1 MGVFPAVGALVYGIE
16 QCPGALRLHWPAAD
30 AAASASPIP
39 FDRPRAGA
47 TNLPVDYP
55 TNRVLAALAHVDQRG
70 WSPHLERVALRQG
83 HLLLTP
89 NTPIEF
95 VYFPEDA
102 LVGLMHASGS
112 GAAVPLALVGHD
124 GVVGVAPL
132 LGAPAEHLRA
142 EVLHPGNAWRLSTE
156 ALNPG
161 HALDVAQLRVLLR
174 YLQALDAQIAQTAL
188 CQLQHPLHQRLGR
201 WLQDAFDRVPGG
213 ELRMEPAR
221 LASWLG
227 AEPGAVALATA
238 QWVAEGALAQ
248 HGGRITLLDRR
259 LLDRRSCGCHHLVK
273 QQTDLLFPTLS

>member
-1 MGVFPAVGALVYGIE
+1 M
-16 QCPGALRLHWPAAD
+16 
-30 AAASASPIP
+30 
-39 FDRPRAGA
+39 
-47 TNLPVDYP
+47 PVEHP

-70 WSPHLERVALRQG
+70 WSPHLERVALRPG
-83 HLLLTP
+83 HLLLAP
-89 NTPIEF
+89 NTPIKF

-142 EVLHPGNAWRLSTE
+142 EVLHPGNAWRVATE

-161 HALDVAQLRVLLR
+161 HALDAAQLRVLLR
-174 YLQALDAQIAQTAL
+174 YLQALNAQIAQTAL

-201 WLQDAFDRVPGG
+201 WLQDAFDRVPGC

-221 LASWLG
+221 LATWLG
-227 AEPGAVALATA
+227 AEPEAVARATA
-238 QWVAEGALAQ
+238 QWVAEGALAH
-248 HGGRITLLDRR
+248 HGGGITLLDRR

-273 QQTDLLFPTLS
+273 QQTDLLFPTLG

>member
-1 MGVFPAVGALVYGIE
+1 MEVFQAAGSLVYGIE
-16 QCPGALRLHWPAAD
+16 PCLDALRLHWPAAD

-47 TNLPVDYP
+47 TNLPVEHP
-55 TNRVLAALAHVDQRG
+55 TNRVLAALAHLDQWG
-70 WSPHLERVALRQG
+70 WSPQLERVALRPG
-83 HLLLTP
+83 HLLLAP

-102 LVGLMHASGS
+102 LVGLMHLSGS

-132 LGAPAEHLRA
+132 LGAPSEHLRA
-142 EVLHPGNAWRLSTE
+142 EVLHPGNAWRLATE

-161 HALDVAQLRVLLR
+161 HALDAAQLRVLLR
-174 YLQALDAQIAQTAL
+174 YLQALDAQISQNAL
-188 CQLQHPLHQRLGR
+188 CQLKHPLYQRLGR
-201 WLQDAFDRVPGG
+201 WLQDAFDRVPGA

-227 AEPGAVALATA
+227 AEPEAVALATA
-238 QWVAEGALAQ
+238 QWVSEGALAQ
-248 HGGRITLLDRR
+248 CGGRITLLDRQ
-259 LLDRRSCGCHHLVK
+259 LLAQRSCGCHHLVK
-273 QQTDLLFPTLS
+273 QQTDQLFPALG